1 MLYFCIG
8 TFYLVLTY
16 KSPYFCEPFYDKK
29 ILTCIMYTGK
39 TSELRLTHGT
49 LAYRLYRDNH
59 PLKSITHYAAPGR
72 VPYQQAIKGK
82 FTKTET
88 GQSFG
93 PT

>member
-1 MLYFCIG
+1 MMYEEEIITG
-8 TFYLVLTY
+8 LTY
-16 KSPYFCEPFYDKK
+16 ESTL
-29 ILTCIMYTGK
+29 I
-39 TSELRLTHGT
+39 HGT
-49 LAYRLYRDNH
+49 PAYRLYRNNH

-72 VPYQQAIKGK
+72 VPYQQAVKGK

>member
-1 MLYFCIG
+1 MSL
-8 TFYLVLTY
+8 
-16 KSPYFCEPFYDKK
+16 
-29 ILTCIMYTGK
+29 LTCIKVPIFVNHAIIRNHYWFNFEST
-39 TSELRLTHGT
+39 LIHGT
-49 LAYRLYRDNH
+49 LAHRLYRDNH

-72 VPYQQAIKGK
+72 VPYQQAVKGK